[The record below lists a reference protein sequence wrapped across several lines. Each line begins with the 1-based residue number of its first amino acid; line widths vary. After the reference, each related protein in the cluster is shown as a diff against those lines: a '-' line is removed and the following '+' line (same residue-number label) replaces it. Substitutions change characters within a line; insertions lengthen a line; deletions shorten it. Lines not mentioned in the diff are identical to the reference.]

1 MFALFCAVSLV
12 GAAPDSASAAP
23 SVADASTSIWTSR
36 ETLLAAGTI
45 VGTLGL
51 MPLDE
56 PTRDWVGGRRG
67 AVSRGW
73 AAGAKV
79 FGDGY
84 AMLPAAGLLWGIGVW
99 TDAPRLARASVNGLQ
114 AWGWTQLAV
123 QSLKHGLR
131 RARPSESTSSQ
142 EWHGPGLGSRH
153 LSFPSG
159 HSSTAW
165 AILPAFAMEYRDIW
179 WVPVLTYA
187 TATSTSLSRIHDGEH
202 WASDVVFAAGV
213 GLLANRVVRRW
224 KATESVDV
232 SIVPV
237 FGSDQSGVAMVSRF

>member
-1 MFALFCAVSLV
+1 MFALFCAASLV
-12 GAAPDSASAAP
+12 GAAPDSAAAAP
-23 SVADASTSIWTSR
+23 AAAVAPTSIWTSR
-36 ETLLAAGTI
+36 ETFLAAGAI
-45 VGTLGL
+45 AGTLGL
-51 MPLDE
+51 MPFDE
-56 PTRDWVGGRRG
+56 AIADGASGHRG
-67 AVSRGW
+67 PVSRGW

-84 AMLPAAGLLWGIGVW
+84 AMVPATGLLWGIGAW

-165 AILPAFAMEYRDIW
+165 AILPAFALEYRDIW

-224 KATESVDV
+224 RATKSVDV
-232 SIVPV
+232 SIVPL
-237 FGSDQSGVAMVSRF
+237 FGNDQNGVAMVSRF